1 MPTFATPGPIAATVE
16 VAGARV
22 RVTASNRTDTMV
34 LVEPVNEASR
44 SDAKVASKTKV
55 EFARGQLSV
64 KTTTPGD
71 KSGSVAITIGLP
83 ARAREP
89 DCALGLADPHHESP
103 TVDVGAP
110 GDVADRDLTGC
121 DVRLQCID
129 VVQLD
134 LTRCHVQLARA
145 EWAVSVN
152 TRVRQICDQAGA
164 RGEVDRDGNR
174 TPLVARDGRLDR

>member
-1 MPTFATPGPIAATVE
+1 MATFATPEPIAATVE

-71 KSGSVAITIGLP
+71 KSGSVAITNP
-83 ARAREP
+83 P
-89 DCALGLADPHHESP
+89 PSM
-103 TVDVGAP
+103 
-110 GDVADRDLTGC
+110 
-121 DVRLQCID
+121 
-129 VVQLD
+129 
-134 LTRCHVQLARA
+134 LARLA
-145 EWAVSVN
+145 MWPIATSPDAMFACSASM
-152 TRVRQICDQAGA
+152 RSS
-164 RGEVDRDGNR
+164 
-174 TPLVARDGRLDR
+174 